1 MCIAQKRTALIQY
14 CSLIDKAQCQSF
26 SHKHNFPPRQNGLV
40 VSIWKLL
47 FTKAVTELSKDDF
60 SVMPSL
66 LIKMIPATFLE
77 SWILRNV
84 SSNSGV
90 RLIFAAGPWALIKYI
105 QNSKSSF
112 TKKSYI
118 LWSWNINFWRKK
130 IFLPFCH
137 SFKMVPSP
145 AVPK

>member
-14 CSLIDKAQCQSF
+14 CSLIDKAQCQFF
-26 SHKHNFPPRQNGLV
+26 SHKHNLPPRQNGLV

-90 RLIFAAGPWALIKYI
+90 RLILAAGPWALMCKYSI
-105 QNSKSSF
+105 QNLGF
-112 TKKSYI
+112 LGIFWDWNEYLI
-118 LWSWNINFWRKK
+118 LFVEKYKFPYLFAI
-130 IFLPFCH
+130 
-137 SFKMVPSP
+137 V
-145 AVPK
+145 